1 MEIVGEE
8 VERRF
13 NSKTLKA
20 IENAKKNNGFLI
32 HNIHELIYDIKAREK
47 KVLRLTPKTLKLIQR
62 AGSNNILFCKD
73 FDDYKRKMQ

>member
-20 IENAKKNNGFLI
+20 IENAKKI
-32 HNIHELIYDIKAREK
+32 M
-47 KVLRLTPKTLKLIQR
+47 
-62 AGSNNILFCKD
+62 D
-73 FDDYKRKMQ
+73 F